1 MVEYVAK
8 YCWTGKKRISKNF
21 QKCKIFIHI
30 LDVLILS
37 ELMQDLRNVIYKF
50 GKLDIS
56 HYIGIY
62 TGCSICFGPFSN
74 YKNSPTY
81 KHPANS
87 TFDFL

>member
-1 MVEYVAK
+1 MLPNTVGQV
-8 YCWTGKKRISKNF
+8 KRELV
-21 QKCKIFIHI
+21 KIFKNVKKISFI
-30 LDVLILS
+30 FLDVLILS
-37 ELMQDLRNVIYKF
+37 ELMHDLRNVIYKF
-50 GKLDIS
+50 GKLDIA

>member
-1 MVEYVAK
+1 MLPNTVGQV
-8 YCWTGKKRISKNF
+8 KRELV
-21 QKCKIFIHI
+21 KIFKNVKKFSFIF

-37 ELMQDLRNVIYKF
+37 ELMHDLRNVIYRF
-50 GKLDIS
+50 GKLDTT

-62 TGCSICFGPFSN
+62 TGCFICFGPFSN
-74 YKNSPTY
+74 NIYSPTY